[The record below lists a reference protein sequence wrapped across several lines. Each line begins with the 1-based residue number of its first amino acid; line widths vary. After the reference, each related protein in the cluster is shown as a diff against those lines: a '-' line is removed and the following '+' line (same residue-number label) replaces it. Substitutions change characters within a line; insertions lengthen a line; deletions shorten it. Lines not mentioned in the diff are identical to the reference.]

1 MKRITLLY
9 ALAATLM
16 VCSGCSDFLEEHNRS
31 AVTTEGEEYS
41 VQSVMQKLIL
51 ILQKSVYHFAQKSEA

>member
-31 AVTTEGEEYS
+31 AVTTEGGYYDTRKVLS
-41 VQSVMQKLIL
+41 L
-51 ILQKSVYHFAQKSEA
+51 

>member
-31 AVTTEGEEYS
+31 AVTTISFPMTKQLVFGLNVE
-41 VQSVMQKLIL
+41 
-51 ILQKSVYHFAQKSEA
+51 F